1 MRTRARATLACLA
14 VALGA
19 TAAGATAAAAAAAAA
34 GSERMQL
41 HCESGSLA
49 GHTLERSNGSSWWG
63 VDDGT
68 VYTTK
73 SITVSGDEGVVYHRD
88 YGKKDKA
95 PGTCTATH
103 FGWTW
108 QLEVVRTG
116 A

>member
-1 MRTRARATLACLA
+1 MKSRGRATFACLA

-19 TAAGATAAAAAAAAA
+19 TAASAAPAAA

-49 GHTLERSNGSSWWG
+49 GHTLERSNGSSWWD

-73 SITVSGDEGVVYHRD
+73 SITVSGDEGVLYQHD
-88 YGKKDKA
+88 YGRKAKA
-95 PGTCTATH
+95 PETCTATH
-103 FGWTW
+103 FDWTW
-108 QLEVVRTG
+108 ELEVVRTG

>member
-1 MRTRARATLACLA
+1 MKSRGRAKFACLA

-19 TAAGATAAAAAAAAA
+19 TAVSATPAAA

-49 GHTLERSNGSSWWG
+49 GHTLERSNGSTWWD
-63 VDDGT
+63 VDDGA

-73 SITVSGDEGVVYHRD
+73 SIKVSGDEGVVYEHD
-88 YGKKDKA
+88 YGKKA
-95 PGTCTATH
+95 EAAETCTGTH
-103 FGWTW
+103 LDWTW
-108 QLEVVRTG
+108 ELAVGRTG